1 MFHWKNQFKGYH
13 SKKKRDFAR
22 LDKFSDKV
30 EYKYRRKS
38 VDLQW

>member
-1 MFHWKNQFKGYH
+1 MF
-13 SKKKRDFAR
+13 SEAKKETSSMKRDFAR
-22 LDKFSDKV
+22 LDKFSDKM